1 MSQDITPD
9 RIERLKRQVPPG
21 VSPEA
26 WGANIDYMS
35 DPRGSRREEITVD
48 RYLLGLVIADADAR
62 EAAEPK
68 QPPIPPCPDG
78 VFVDE
83 WREFFGALRGILN
96 DTHLVAAVR
105 TYKLAD
111 YILAA
116 LEAYRPGVEMVPIE
130 AFVEY
135 RPEYERPERPWL
147 AIEANRKL
155 TWHPDKPSALAA
167 VRESVRKVMAEREAA
182 DE

>member
-62 EAAEPK
+62 EAA
-68 QPPIPPCPDG
+68 
-78 VFVDE
+78 
-83 WREFFGALRGILN
+83 
-96 DTHLVAAVR
+96 
-105 TYKLAD
+105 
-111 YILAA
+111 

-147 AIEANRKL
+147 AVEANRKL